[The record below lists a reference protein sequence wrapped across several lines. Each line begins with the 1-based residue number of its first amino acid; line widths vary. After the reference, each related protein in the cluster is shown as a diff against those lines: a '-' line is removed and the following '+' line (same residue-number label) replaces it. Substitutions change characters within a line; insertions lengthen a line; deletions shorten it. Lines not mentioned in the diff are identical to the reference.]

1 MKRKRV
7 ISGVIYLFLFFNSF
21 SIILSAQTTAA
32 EELNLGVQAFRNS
45 KLDEAAQHFQRCTVL
60 DPDNSLAHLYL
71 ATTYL
76 QQYIPGVE
84 TRENTD
90 LAEHAIEQYQGVLHG
105 EPTATAKIN
114 STKGIGYLYLQM
126 KRSDDAKQYYHMAA
140 DLDLD
145 DPENYYS
152 LGVIDWTLT
161 YVPRQEARAKLGVK
175 PEESLQKKSPSVCAE
190 IREKNARNVQEGID
204 NLNKAIQLR
213 PDYDDAM
220 AYLNLMYREKADIEC
235 DDPAAREND
244 LRTADDWVD
253 KTMAV
258 KKVKANKA
266 AGAAS
271 PSVASPR

>member
-1 MKRKRV
+1 
-7 ISGVIYLFLFFNSF
+7 
-21 SIILSAQTTAA
+21 
-32 EELNLGVQAFRNS
+32 
-45 KLDEAAQHFQRCTVL
+45 
-60 DPDNSLAHLYL
+60 
-71 ATTYL
+71 
-76 QQYIPGVE
+76 
-84 TRENTD
+84 
-90 LAEHAIEQYQGVLHG
+90 
-105 EPTATAKIN
+105 
-114 STKGIGYLYLQM
+114 M

>member
-175 PEESLQKKSPSVCAE
+175 PEGSLQKKSPSVCAE

>member
-21 SIILSAQTTAA
+21 SIILSAQMTAA

-152 LGVIDWTLT
+152 LGVIDWTST

>member
-21 SIILSAQTTAA
+21 SIILSAQMTAA

>member
-105 EPTATAKIN
+105 EPTATARIN

>member
-21 SIILSAQTTAA
+21 SIILSAQMTAA

-90 LAEHAIEQYQGVLHG
+90 LAEHAIEQYQGVLLG

-175 PEESLQKKSPSVCAE
+175 PEGSLQKKSPSVCAE